1 LTRREFPSAYL
12 LLTKVVR
19 KVGNHDLGLAG
30 NAVLRGA
37 TLLAGAVGVGLA
49 SLAGVDSDTLLAS
62 VSGKS
67 LVGGLGERS
76 DLAGNVGGSAVGGSL
91 SLAVDSAFSSLTLLA
106 TTAASSTATT
116 ATATTAGRLAAT
128 GSALTTLS
136 GGLGSGL
143 WLAGKLDGDLAVKD
157 GLAVQLLDGAVGLG
171 GSGDVNEGVADRAG
185 GARVSGDRGSLT
197 GEGVLAVCICCG
209 CQNIRA
215 SKPTQGSP

>member
-1 LTRREFPSAYL
+1 MNAYL

-30 NAVLRGA
+30 DTVLRGA
-37 TLLAGAVGVGLA
+37 TLLAGTVGVGLA
-49 SLAGVDSDTLLAS
+49 SLAGVDSDALLAS
-62 VSGKS
+62 VGGKS

-91 SLAVDSAFSSLTLLA
+91 GLGLAVDSALSSLTLLA

-116 ATATTAGRLAAT
+116 ATAATAGRLAST

-143 WLAGKLDGDLAVKD
+143 GLASKLDGDLAVKD
-157 GLAVQLLDGAVGLG
+157 RLSVELLDGAVGLG

-185 GARVSGDRGSLT
+185 GARVGGNRGSLT
-197 GEGVLAVCICCG
+197 GERVLAVCVCYKYHK
-209 CQNIRA
+209 IRA

>member
-1 LTRREFPSAYL
+1 MLNQGWIPLDAYL

-30 NAVLRGA
+30 DAVLGGA

-49 SLAGVDSDTLLAS
+49 SLAGVDSDALLAS

-67 LVGGLGERS
+67 LVGGLSERS
-76 DLAGNVGGSAVGGSL
+76 DLARNVGGSAVGGSL
-91 SLAVDSAFSSLTLLA
+91 GLAVDSALSSLTLLA

-116 ATATTAGRLAAT
+116 ATATTASRLAAT

-143 WLAGKLDGDLAVKD
+143 WLAGKLDGNLAVKD
-157 GLAVQLLDGAVGLG
+157 GLAVQLLDCAVGLG
-171 GSGDVNEGVADRAG
+171 
-185 GARVSGDRGSLT
+185 
-197 GEGVLAVCICCG
+197 
-209 CQNIRA
+209 
-215 SKPTQGSP
+215 